1 LIHSNYNYEY
11 LPIVGL
17 QSFIDN
23 SVKLA
28 YGPDAKAIK
37 ENRVAGIQSLS
48 GTGACRVAGDF
59 FKRFLKHNRNLD
71 VEFKSHLFPFL
82 AAVYLPNPTWP
93 NHKNIFHDSGLQLK
107 EYRYYEAKTKGLNF
121 NGLIDDIKAAPEQS
135 IILFHAC
142 AHNPTG
148 IILHSLSISSRF
160 RC

>member
-37 ENRVAGIQSLS
+37 ENRIAGIQSLS

-59 FKRFLKHNRNLD
+59 FKRFLKHNRI
-71 VEFKSHLFPFL
+71 EMFE
-82 AAVYLPNPTWP
+82 
-93 NHKNIFHDSGLQLK
+93 I
-107 EYRYYEAKTKGLNF
+107 
-121 NGLIDDIKAAPEQS
+121 
-135 IILFHAC
+135 
-142 AHNPTG
+142 
-148 IILHSLSISSRF
+148 
-160 RC
+160 